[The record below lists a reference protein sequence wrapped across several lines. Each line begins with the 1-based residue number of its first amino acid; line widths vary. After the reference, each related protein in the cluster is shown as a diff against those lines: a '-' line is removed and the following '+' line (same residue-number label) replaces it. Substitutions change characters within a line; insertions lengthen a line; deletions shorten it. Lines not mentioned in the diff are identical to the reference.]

1 MSPTSPRPRVLVADE
16 LVANPQGIRE
26 TPTDE
31 PVRPD
36 GVSGENQVR
45 ILVVGDVRSSGPALA
60 SALEPEC
67 ECVFANTAEQA
78 FAMVS
83 AGDPIDLVLAKVR
96 MAGMTGYE
104 LCRKL
109 KENAKTADIPV
120 VFVSA
125 NGEVADARG
134 GFEVGGADF
143 VTLPLNLPILKAR
156 IGTHLIV
163 KDQRERLACLKSV
176 DETTGLANR
185 RRFDEILENEWRRAR
200 RVGTPL
206 TVILMGIDSGKA
218 LSESCPEADS
228 KRCLQQVA
236 SLLSSSLKR
245 ATDFLARYDNTQFG
259 AVLASTDARNA
270 TATAEMLRKRIS
282 AQRIELT
289 HSNIVDRVTMSFGT
303 ASMVPRADASLK
315 DLENAAI
322 QMLSEAMENG
332 RNRVKAMDFD
342 PCDLHWYA

>member
-1 MSPTSPRPRVLVADE
+1 MVADE
-16 LVANPQGIRE
+16 AVADPQSIRE
-26 TPTDE
+26 VPASE
-31 PVRPD
+31 PAPPA
-36 GVSGENQVR
+36 GVGENSVR
-45 ILVVGDVRSSGPALA
+45 ILVVDDVSTSSRALA
-60 SALEPEC
+60 SALKPEC
-67 ECVFANTAEQA
+67 QCIVASSAEQA

-109 KENAKTADIPV
+109 KENAETAAIPV
-120 VFVSA
+120 VFVAA
-125 NGEVADARG
+125 NGDIADAKA
-134 GFEVGGADF
+134 GFDVGGADF
-143 VTLPLNLPILKAR
+143 VILPLNLPILKAR
-156 IGTHLIV
+156 LGTHLTV
-163 KDQRERLACLKSV
+163 KDQRERLASLKSV

-185 RRFDEILENEWRRAR
+185 RRFEEILENEWRRAR

-218 LSESCPEADS
+218 LDESPEAS
-228 KRCLQQVA
+228 SNMCLKQVA
-236 SLLSSSLKR
+236 TLLGSSLKR
-245 ATDFLARYDNTQFG
+245 ATDFLARYNNTQFG

-282 AQRIELT
+282 AQRIEFT
-289 HSNIVDRVTMSFGT
+289 HNNIIARVTMSFGT
-303 ASMVPRADASLK
+303 ASMVPRADASIE
-315 DLENAAI
+315 DLEKAAA
-322 QMLSEAMENG
+322 QMLSEAMNNG